1 MENRPQSRNP
11 KTHRTLMFW
20 AIPLIYVQIK
30 QLIFIAENGKHWHM
44 QKEKHQYTCLCMQVQ
59 ASDCSITSI
68 TQPLIEEA
76 ASFQQLTVFSFL
88 FSPSFIPLFQ
98 NSFHFGCQALLGC
111 YTCFRILYGWETWV
125 YENTH
130 NDLSLFQ
137 EGKYYK

>member
-1 MENRPQSRNP
+1 MENRTQSRNP

>member
-1 MENRPQSRNP
+1 MENRTQSRNP

-76 ASFQQLTVFSFL
+76 ASFQQLTIFSFL